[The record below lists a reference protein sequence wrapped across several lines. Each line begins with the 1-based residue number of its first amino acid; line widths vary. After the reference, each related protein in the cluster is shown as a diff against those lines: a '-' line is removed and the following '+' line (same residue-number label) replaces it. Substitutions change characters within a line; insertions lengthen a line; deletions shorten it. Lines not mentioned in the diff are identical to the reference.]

1 MPGFASFWARIQTG
15 SLGSPARDSLR
26 WLSCREKTKRAQPKK
41 TARGIHYLA
50 ARHHMN
56 FRVWFGCVCAGCH
69 LNIRLFVL
77 SDRVNGATP
86 SDCFRQTTRSACI
99 MPIYHTSL
107 ISRNTKHSL
116 FSAISFSS
124 KLLMTPS
131 DMSVLL
137 QHLHNHR
144 NCLLITLQFLY
155 LCLQRAISSKPK
167 HQALTLF
174 FSCSESLLV

>member
-1 MPGFASFWARIQTG
+1 
-15 SLGSPARDSLR
+15 
-26 WLSCREKTKRAQPKK
+26 
-41 TARGIHYLA
+41 
-50 ARHHMN
+50 MN
-56 FRVWFGCVCAGCH
+56 FRVWFGCICAGCH

-99 MPIYHTSL
+99 MPIYHTSP

-144 NCLLITLQFLY
+144 LTSNCLLITLQFLY